1 MMALVVSQAKVLA
14 MNEVERFVSLFGQ
27 QVTLSLNVLEQIPE
41 ELWTA
46 IPADS
51 DTNYLGQRIK
61 RINIEALVGHLMRAE
76 DFWTKTLS
84 QIQPN
89 EEMVPPVGVPML
101 DLASTGM
108 PLVNQYR
115 QVLENNLNRIRAMS
129 PQQLSTV
136 FTFIGRTFTV
146 QGFLWAIYAHHSYHF
161 GQIDLLLRQQSY
173 LPPEFL
179 ELPNRD
185 HLIA

>member
-1 MMALVVSQAKVLA
+1 
-14 MNEVERFVSLFGQ
+14 MNEVERFISMFNQ

-51 DTNYLGQRIK
+51 ETNYLGQRIK

-76 DFWTKTLS
+76 DYWTKALS
-84 QIQPN
+84 QIQSN
-89 EEMVPPVGVPML
+89 EEMPPPVGVPML
-101 DLASTGM
+101 ELAESGM

-115 QVLENNLNRIRAMS
+115 EVLANNLRRIRELS
-129 PQQLSTV
+129 QEQLATV
-136 FTFIGRTFTV
+136 FSFIGRKFTV
-146 QGFLWAIYAHHSYHF
+146 QGYLWAMYAHHSYHF
-161 GQIDLLLRQQSY
+161 GQADLLLRQQSY

-179 ELPNRD
+179 ELPDRE
-185 HLIA
+185 HLIG

>member
-1 MMALVVSQAKVLA
+1 
-14 MNEVERFVSLFGQ
+14 MNEVERFVSLYNQ

-61 RINIEALVGHLMRAE
+61 RITIEALAGHLMRAE
-76 DFWTKTLS
+76 NYWTRTLS
-84 QIQPN
+84 RILAN
-89 EEMVPPVGVPML
+89 EEMPPPVGVPML
-101 DLASTGM
+101 ELASAGV

-115 QVLENNLNRIRAMS
+115 MELKNNLNRILGFS
-129 PQQLSTV
+129 PEQLTTV
-136 FTFIGRTFTV
+136 FSFIGRKFTV
-146 QGFLWAIYAHHSYHF
+146 QGFLWAMYAHHSYHF
-161 GQIDLLLRQQSY
+161 GQIDLLLRQQSH

-179 ELPNRD
+179 ELPDRD
-185 HLIA
+185 HLIG

>member
-1 MMALVVSQAKVLA
+1 
-14 MNEVERFVSLFGQ
+14 MNEVERFASLFNQ

-51 DTNYLGQRIK
+51 DTNYLGQRVK

-76 DFWTKTLS
+76 DFWTKTLG
-84 QIQPN
+84 QIQAN
-89 EEMVPPVGVPML
+89 AEMSPPVGVPML
-101 DLASTGM
+101 ELAGTGM

-115 QVLENNLNRIRAMS
+115 KVLANNLNRIRELS
-129 PQQLSTV
+129 PQQLATTFS
-136 FTFIGRTFTV
+136 FIGRKFTV
-146 QGFLWAIYAHHSYHF
+146 QGYLWAIYAHHSYHF
-161 GQIDLLLRQQSY
+161 GQIDLLLRQQSH

-179 ELPNRD
+179 ELPQRD
-185 HLIA
+185 RLIA